1 MSRELSRQ
9 RDVIAAI
16 STGSG
21 GGVGMVRL
29 SGPGSLAAAGQV
41 FFPQDRRKKLPE
53 LPGYTGAYGQFRR
66 GAEGAVLD
74 DGVAFVYHA
83 PKSYTGEEMAEL
95 CCHGGAFVMEQVLEL
110 CLQRGARLA
119 EPGEFTKRALLNG
132 KLDLTQA
139 EGVADIIAAR
149 SAQALGAAQ
158 EARRG
163 ALHQAVMAVAE
174 RLTDASAHISAWIDF
189 PEEDVEEV
197 LAEELEST
205 LTACRR
211 ELERLA
217 GSYHAGRVLRE
228 GISTAIVGGV
238 NVGKSTL
245 MNLLAGEEK
254 SIVTEIPGTTRD
266 VIRETVR
273 LGDVLLDLS
282 DTAGL
287 RQTGDRVEILGVNR
301 SLELLERCS
310 LVLAVFDASRPL
322 DAGER
327 QLLEKLTGRLAIGVL
342 NKCDLP
348 QRAIDGE
355 TVRRHTRALV
365 ELSAKEGTG
374 LSALAQAVAEL
385 TGTANLDPAAGMVAN
400 RRQLDC
406 VLRAARSLEEA
417 LETLGWGQTL
427 DAVSVCL
434 EEALDALLELTGQ
447 RASGEIIQR
456 VFESFCVGK

>member
-1 MSRELSRQ
+1 MSRGLSRQ

-110 CLQRGARLA
+110 CLQKGARLA

-163 ALHQAVMAVAE
+163 ALHQAVMAVA
-174 RLTDASAHISAWIDF
+174 
-189 PEEDVEEV
+189 
-197 LAEELEST
+197 
-205 LTACRR
+205 
-211 ELERLA
+211 
-217 GSYHAGRVLRE
+217 
-228 GISTAIVGGV
+228 
-238 NVGKSTL
+238 
-245 MNLLAGEEK
+245 
-254 SIVTEIPGTTRD
+254 
-266 VIRETVR
+266 
-273 LGDVLLDLS
+273 
-282 DTAGL
+282 
-287 RQTGDRVEILGVNR
+287 
-301 SLELLERCS
+301 
-310 LVLAVFDASRPL
+310 
-322 DAGER
+322 
-327 QLLEKLTGRLAIGVL
+327 
-342 NKCDLP
+342 
-348 QRAIDGE
+348 
-355 TVRRHTRALV
+355 
-365 ELSAKEGTG
+365 
-374 LSALAQAVAEL
+374 
-385 TGTANLDPAAGMVAN
+385 DPAV
-400 RRQLDC
+400 
-406 VLRAARSLEEA
+406 
-417 LETLGWGQTL
+417 TP
-427 DAVSVCL
+427 
-434 EEALDALLELTGQ
+434 
-447 RASGEIIQR
+447 I
-456 VFESFCVGK
+456 

>member
-9 RDVIAAI
+9 RDIIAAI

-29 SGPGSLAAAGQV
+29 SGPGSLQAAGRV
-41 FFPQDRRKKLPE
+41 FFPQDREKKLPE
-53 LPGYTGAYGQFRR
+53 MPGYTGAYGQFRR
-66 GAEGAVLD
+66 EPEGPALD

-83 PKSYTGEEMAEL
+83 PRSYTGEEMAEL

-110 CLQRGARLA
+110 CLRQGARLA

-132 KLDLTQA
+132 KLSLTQA
-139 EGVADIIAAR
+139 EGVADIIAAQ

-163 ALHQAVMAVAE
+163 ALHRAVMAVAD
-174 RLTDASAHISAWIDF
+174 RLTDAAAHISAWIDF
-189 PEEDVEEV
+189 PEEEVEEV
-197 LAEELEST
+197 LTEELEDT
-205 LTACRR
+205 LTACQR
-211 ELERLA
+211 ELGRLA
-217 GSYHAGRVLRE
+217 GSYHTGKVLRE
-228 GISTAIVGGV
+228 GISTAIVGSA

-254 SIVTEIPGTTRD
+254 SIVTEVPGTTRD

-273 LGDVLLDLS
+273 LEEVLLDLS

-287 RQTGDRVEILGVNR
+287 RQTDDRVEMLGVSR
-301 SLELLERCS
+301 SLELLERCD
-310 LVLAVFDASRPL
+310 LILAVFDSSRPL
-322 DAGER
+322 EAGDR
-327 QLLEKLTGRLAIGVL
+327 QLLEKLGGRLAIGVL

-348 QRAIDGE
+348 ERAADREAI
-355 TVRRHTRALV
+355 RRHTCALV
-365 ELSAKEGTG
+365 ELSAREGTG
-374 LSALAQAVAEL
+374 LPELAQAVAEL
-385 TGTANLDPAAGMVAN
+385 TGTANLDPAAGMIAN

-406 VLRAARSLEEA
+406 VLQAARSLDEA

-427 DAVSVCL
+427 DAVSVCI
-434 EEALDALLELTGQ
+434 EEALDVLLELTGQ
-447 RASGEIIQR
+447 RAGGEIIDR
-456 VFESFCVGK
+456 VFENFCVGK